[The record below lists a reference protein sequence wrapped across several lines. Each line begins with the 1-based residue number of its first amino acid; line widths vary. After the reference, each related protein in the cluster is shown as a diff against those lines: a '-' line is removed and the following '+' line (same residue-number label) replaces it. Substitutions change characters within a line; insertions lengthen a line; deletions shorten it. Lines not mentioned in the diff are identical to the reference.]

1 MAEVLIQ
8 VCSSMYHIPI
18 RIMCLFIV
26 LIQGVVLDY
35 YLVEHKNIIWYSWI
49 VADIA
54 IIFVFIVAFII
65 SYRHLIV
72 AKSACMENTPVQ
84 TGALPLGYFAWFVY
98 TVLLA
103 SRVAIIF
110 RDFAWKLKEE
120 DFFGPNTLKITI
132 SMSAFVFLLLLL
144 SHHDA
149 DIDSER
155 KQKITEIAGTVVF
168 DVLDSVDVLDI
179 MFDKSAID
187 DFPVYMDTAIIIV
200 ACINLLLPTLPLMT
214 LSQAHFGQKLVPKEI
229 AMLHK
234 MMIVFLVNMPLLT
247 IRLILWHVLGKDISI
262 FPVKNLIVIFLV
274 FHDIYEK
281 QREKVERH
289 DRCKRDGIEDPGFNE
304 LQNLRTER
312 LPSA

>member
-1 MAEVLIQ
+1 M
-8 VCSSMYHIPI
+8 CNSMYHIPI
-18 RIMCLFIV
+18 RILCLIIV

-35 YLVEHKNIIWYSWI
+35 YLVEHKNIYWYSWVI
-49 VADIA
+49 ADIA
-54 IIFVFIVAFII
+54 IIFVFMMAFII
-65 SYRHLIV
+65 SYRHLMV
-72 AKSACMENTPVQ
+72 AKACLKNTPIL

-98 TVLLA
+98 SALLA

-132 SMSAFVFLLLLL
+132 SMAAFVFLLLLL

-149 DIDSER
+149 DVDSDR
-155 KQKITEIAGTVVF
+155 QQKITEIAGTVVF

-179 MFDKSAID
+179 LFDKDAIN
-187 DFPVYMDTAIIIV
+187 DFPIYMDTAIIII

-214 LSQAHFGQKLVPKEI
+214 LSQAHFGHKLIPREI

-234 MMIVFLVNMPLLT
+234 MMVVFLINMPLLT
-247 IRLILWHVLGKDISI
+247 IRLLLWHLLSKDISI

-281 QREKVERH
+281 QRQDVER
-289 DRCKRDGIEDPGFNE
+289 RERYRTEGIEEPVNE
-304 LQNLRTER
+304 LQNLRTT
-312 LPSA
+312 A